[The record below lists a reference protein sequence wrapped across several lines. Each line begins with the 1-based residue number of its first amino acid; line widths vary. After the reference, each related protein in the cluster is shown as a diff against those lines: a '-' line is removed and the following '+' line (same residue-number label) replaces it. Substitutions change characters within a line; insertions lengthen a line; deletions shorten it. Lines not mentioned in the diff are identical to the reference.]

1 MAKPVLLS
9 AICAHLLIVYQ
20 PPPLTFVLEG
30 LHGALMLL
38 GLRARRERAE
48 IFSLASLRVFLP
60 RIETVLAR
68 LQFSNHLQL
77 LLADQSGIT
86 LRSASLRMPL
96 SERRQAR
103 GKKSAAGS
111 EQS

>member
-1 MAKPVLLS
+1 MLPLDLMAKPFLLS
-9 AICAHLLIVYQ
+9 AICANHLTVNQ
-20 PPPLTFVLEG
+20 PTPLTFVLEV

-77 LLADQSGIT
+77 LLADPIGDHT
-86 LRSASLRMPL
+86 
-96 SERRQAR
+96 E
-103 GKKSAAGS
+103 AGVTAYAP
-111 EQS
+111 E